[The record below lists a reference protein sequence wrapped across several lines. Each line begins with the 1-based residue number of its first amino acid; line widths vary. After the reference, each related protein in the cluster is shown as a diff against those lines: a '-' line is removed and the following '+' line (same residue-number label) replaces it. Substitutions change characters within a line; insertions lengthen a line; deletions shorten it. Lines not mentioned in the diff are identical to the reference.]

1 MLESLRRR
9 IPDPNVWLVYGA
21 TLIVSFA
28 YGMAVSVIGLY
39 LDRRG
44 LTKTDVG
51 YVAMIFA
58 AGIILLSIPMGGII
72 RRFGAKRTLVAS
84 LLGYAVTVTVFP
96 RLPGFASMAGVRFL
110 DGAFSAGVWVASE
123 TILLARARDEHKA
136 FATSL
141 YAITLAMGYVVGP
154 LLAQAALGFAGMDAV
169 FYGAG
174 ALAIGSA
181 ILLGLRLDPDPPGL
195 YEHKATPEEGGD
207 AGGGDEP
214 PALTLLW
221 RIKTSCLA
229 TFSYGYFQAT
239 AVAFLQIYL
248 VHVKGLPEQRT
259 FVVMALFALGMLL
272 FANPAGRLGDR
283 FGHLLVMR
291 ALAAVGCL
299 VIVGFIHLTSF
310 AAICAV
316 VFVGGASLA
325 AISPVSLALSGLITE
340 KRNLH
345 RAQALY
351 NMFYASG
358 MLLGPSI
365 SSRIY
370 DAWGGDAMLKHNAA
384 LWGAYVVFTVIF
396 RNDDPRA
403 RRDRLARAD
412 RR

>member
-84 LLGYAVTVTVFP
+84 LVGYAVTVTVFP
-96 RLPGFASMAGVRFL
+96 RLPGFAAMAGVRFL

-154 LLAQAALGFAGMDAV
+154 LLAQAALGYAGMSAV

-174 ALAIGSA
+174 TLAIGSA
-181 ILLGLRLDPDPPGL
+181 ILLGLRLDADPPGSH
-195 YEHKATPEEGGD
+195 EHKATPDGGGG
-207 AGGGDEP
+207 GGGDEP
-214 PALTLLW
+214 SAATLLW

-291 ALAAVGCL
+291 ALAAAGCA
-299 VIVGFIHLTSF
+299 VIIGFIYFQSF

-325 AISPVSLALSGLITE
+325 AISPVSLALSGLVTE
-340 KRNLH
+340 RRHLH

-370 DAWGGDAMLKHNAA
+370 DAWGGDAMLRHNAA

-396 RNDDPRA
+396 RNDDPRV
-403 RRDRLARAD
+403 RRDRIARAESQ
-412 RR
+412 